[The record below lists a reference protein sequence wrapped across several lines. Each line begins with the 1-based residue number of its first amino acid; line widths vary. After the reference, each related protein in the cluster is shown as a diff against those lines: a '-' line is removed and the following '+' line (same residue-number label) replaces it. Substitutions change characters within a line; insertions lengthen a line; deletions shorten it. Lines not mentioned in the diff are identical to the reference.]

1 MKSSRSWPVHLLLL
15 LYILISGSYQIVAA
29 VSLVVGFF
37 DLRHQV
43 HQPFE
48 VDYKRPTITSVAE
61 DAHKAGLRVDDT
73 ITSLN
78 GEPYWGQ
85 ALLQKVRW
93 YARPGDTMRLGVRH
107 VDGTHGT
114 VALPLAAYPSSSTV
128 YAAIFV
134 MLVNGIVPLLCL
146 GLGYWVVVARP
157 LDLNAWL
164 ILILLSFPGSFISV
178 STYNCWPGVWLA
190 LRLAWHITVLL
201 LVSAA
206 LLWFGLLFPERSRI
220 DVRWPWLKWLALAVL
235 SCDVAVAL
243 TIDYGA
249 WYRLSLLSNVNA
261 WNKIDKINDH
271 VTNWTIVFCIT
282 LYWVAIF
289 AKLRTA
295 SSPDARLR
303 MRLLCLAS
311 VIGLGSMLVIFG
323 LLPWFGIAN
332 PSGIQ
337 WLGYTAAILMLT
349 FPVALSYIVIVQR
362 AMDVRILLRMGTKY
376 ALARTTMAVV
386 QLAVA
391 ALIFILF
398 VIPVIAGRRRDSLG
412 LMLALLAIAGL
423 VAMFFARGFLG
434 SRFQNWLDRR
444 FFREAYNAELILN
457 ELAGQARTFID
468 SHSLIETVAQRI
480 SDVLHVPQIAVLL
493 AQGGSF
499 RVQQSLGLEVNGTL
513 ALSTAGSTI
522 RHLTHTASPVVVDH
536 KTPDRWLE
544 EADEQEKHLLA
555 ETRAELLLPLPGRD
569 RLLGLL
575 TMGAKQSEEAY
586 SPSDLRLLGSL
597 GLQTG
602 LGLEIAELA
611 RSLAQESTQR
621 ALIHREI
628 EIAREVQERLFP
640 QSIPALAGVSLAGSC
655 RPALGVG
662 GDYYDIFEMM
672 ESKVG
677 LAIGDVSGKGV
688 PAALL
693 MASLRACLRT
703 MTTFGEADLAQ
714 LMERLN
720 QLVYESSAAHRYATF
735 FFAVYDPSV
744 GKLVY
749 VNAGHNPPFLLR
761 NGVAGAARCE
771 RLKAGGA
778 VIGLLPHATYEEESL
793 TLNRGDLLVLYTDG
807 FSEAMTSDDEE
818 WGEERMLAAVEL
830 VRSKPAEEVLSGLFE
845 AADRF
850 TQGAP
855 QQDDMTLLTLKIN
868 AV

>member
-1 MKSSRSWPVHLLLL
+1 MKSARSAPVHLLLL
-15 LYILISGSYQIVAA
+15 LYILVSGTYQIAGA
-29 VSLVVGFF
+29 VSIVVAIL
-37 DLRHQV
+37 DLRHQAD
-43 HQPFE
+43 QPFE
-48 VDYKRPTITSVAE
+48 VRLDRPAITSVTEVAQ
-61 DAHKAGLRVDDT
+61 KAGLKVGDT
-73 ITSLN
+73 IESLN
-78 GEPYWGQ
+78 GESYWGR

-93 YARPGDTMRLGVRH
+93 YARPGDTMQLGLRH
-107 VDGTHGT
+107 ADGTQGT
-114 VALPLAAYPSSSTV
+114 VALPLAGEPPATV
-128 YAAIFV
+128 YDTIFIL
-134 MLVNGIVPLLCL
+134 LVHVIVPLFCL

-164 ILILLSFPGSFISV
+164 ILILLSFPGSFIAV
-178 STYNCWPGVWLA
+178 STENCWPGVWLA
-190 LRLAWHITVLL
+190 LRLAWHILL
-201 LVSAA
+201 FLASAA

-220 DVRWPWLKWLALAVL
+220 DVRWPSLKWLALAVL
-235 SCDVAVAL
+235 SCNVVVAL
-243 TIDYGA
+243 TIDYGQ
-249 WYRLSLLSNVNA
+249 WYNLSLISNVNA
-261 WNKIDKINDH
+261 WNKIDNINSH
-271 VTNWTIVFCIT
+271 VINWTTFFCIT

-295 SSPDARLR
+295 SSPDAQRR
-303 MRLLCLAS
+303 MRLLCIAS

-323 LLPWFGIAN
+323 LLPWFGISN
-332 PSGIQ
+332 PAGIP
-337 WLGYTAAILMLT
+337 WLGLTSAVLLLT
-349 FPVALSYIVIVQR
+349 FPLTLSYIVIVQR
-362 AMDVRILLRMGTKY
+362 AMDVRILLRTGTKY
-376 ALARTTMAVV
+376 ALARTTMAIV

-391 ALIFILF
+391 ALIFIFF
-398 VIPVIAGRRRDSLG
+398 VIPVVAGRRRDSLG
-412 LMLALLAIAGL
+412 LVLALLAIAGL

-434 SRFQNWLDRR
+434 SRFQNWLDRK
-444 FFREAYNAELILN
+444 FFREAYDAEVILN
-457 ELAGQARTFID
+457 ELAGQARTFTD

-480 SDVLHVPQIAVLL
+480 SEVLHVPHIAVLL
-493 AQGGSF
+493 AQGGAF
-499 RVQQSLGLEVNGTL
+499 RVQQSLGLDVSGTL
-513 ALSTAGSTI
+513 TLSTAGSTI
-522 RHLTHTASPVVVDH
+522 RHLTGTASPAVVDH

-544 EADEQEKHLLA
+544 EADEQEKQLLA
-555 ETRAELLLPLPGRD
+555 ETKAELLLPLPGRE

-602 LGLEIAELA
+602 LWLEIAELA

-640 QSIPALAGVSLAGSC
+640 QFIPTLAGMSLAGSC

-662 GDYYDIFEMM
+662 GDYYDIFEML

-703 MTTFGEADLAQ
+703 MTTFGESSLGQ

-744 GKLVY
+744 RRLVY

-761 NGVAGAARCE
+761 NNTGGAATCE
-771 RLKAGGA
+771 RLKAGGS
-778 VIGLLPHATYEEESL
+778 VIGLLPHTTYEEETL
-793 TLNRGDLLVLYTDG
+793 TLQPGDLLVLYTDG

-818 WGEERMLAAVEL
+818 WGEERMLAAVEA
-830 VRSKPAEEVLSGLFE
+830 VRTKAAGDVISGLFE

-855 QQDDMTLLTLKIN
+855 QQDDMTLLALKIN

>member
-1 MKSSRSWPVHLLLL
+1 MKSRRSLPVHLLLL

-29 VSLVVGFF
+29 VSLLVGFF

-43 HQPFE
+43 EQPFE
-48 VDYKRPTITSVAE
+48 VGYNPPTISSVTEAGQ
-61 DAHKAGLRVDDT
+61 KAGLKVGDT
-73 ITSLN
+73 IESLN
-78 GEPYWGQ
+78 GEPYWGR
-85 ALLQKVRW
+85 ALVQRVRW
-93 YARPGDTMRLGVRH
+93 YARPGDTMQLGLRH

-114 VALPLAAYPSSSTV
+114 IAVPLAGDSSSPTV
-128 YAAIFV
+128 YESMFV
-134 MLVNGIVPLLCL
+134 ILLHMVIPLLCL
-146 GLGYWVVVARP
+146 GLGYWVVLARP

-164 ILILLSFPGSFISV
+164 ILILLTFPGAFISV
-178 STYNCWPGVWLA
+178 STFNCWPGVWLV
-190 LRLAWHITVLL
+190 LRLAWHLVLIVL
-201 LVSAA
+201 ASVA

-220 DVRWPWLKWLALAVL
+220 DIRWPWLKWLALAIL
-235 SCDVAVAL
+235 SCCLAIEL
-243 TIDYGA
+243 TIDYGQ
-249 WYRLSLLSNVNA
+249 WYDLSVLSNANL
-261 WNKIDKINDH
+261 WHKIDKLHDH
-271 VTNWTIVFCIT
+271 VTNWTVLFCIT

-289 AKLRTA
+289 DKLRAA
-295 SSPDARLR
+295 SSPDARRRL
-303 MRLLCLAS
+303 RLLCLAS

-332 PSGIQ
+332 PAGIQ

-349 FPVALSYIVIVQR
+349 FPVALSYIVVVQR

-386 QLAVA
+386 QLAIA
-391 ALIFILF
+391 ALILILF
-398 VIPVIAGRRRDSLG
+398 VVPVVAGRRRDSLG
-412 LMLALLAIAGL
+412 LTLALLAIAGL
-423 VAMFFARGFLG
+423 LAMFFARGFLG
-434 SRFQNWLDRR
+434 SQFQNWLDRK

-457 ELAGQARTFID
+457 ELAGQARTFTD
-468 SHSLIETVAQRI
+468 SHSLIETVTQRI

-493 AQGGSF
+493 VQGGSF
-499 RVQQSLGLEVNGTL
+499 RVQQSLGLDVNGAV
-513 ALSTAGSTI
+513 ALSTSGSTI
-522 RHLTHTASPVVVDH
+522 RHLTRTASPAVVDH
-536 KTPDRWLE
+536 KAPDRWLE
-544 EADEQEKHLLA
+544 EADDQEKHLLA
-555 ETRAELLLPLPGRD
+555 ETKAELLLPLPGRE

-611 RSLAQESTQR
+611 RSLAEESTQR

-640 QSIPALAGVSLAGSC
+640 QSIPTFAGVSLAGSC

-703 MTTFGEADLAQ
+703 MTTFGETDLAQ

-720 QLVYESSAAHRYATF
+720 HLVYESSAAHRYATF
-735 FFAVYDPSV
+735 FFAVYDPTV
-744 GKLVY
+744 HKLVY

-761 NGVAGAARCE
+761 NGVAASAACE

-778 VIGLLPHATYEEESL
+778 VIGLLPHSIYEEASL
-793 TLNRGDLLVLYTDG
+793 TLSPGDLLVLYTDG
-807 FSEAMTSDDEE
+807 FSEAMTAEDEE
-818 WGEERMLAAVEL
+818 WGEERMLAAVEA
-830 VRSKPAEEVLSGLFE
+830 VRSKSADEVLSDLFD

-855 QQDDMTLLTLKIN
+855 QQDDMTLLILKIN
-868 AV
+868 AT

>member
-1 MKSSRSWPVHLLLL
+1 MKSGRFLPVHLLLL
-15 LYILISGSYQIVAA
+15 LYILVSGTYQIVAA

-43 HQPFE
+43 QQPFE
-48 VDYKRPTITSVAE
+48 VGYEHPTITSVEEA
-61 DAHKAGLRVDDT
+61 AQKAGLRAGDT
-73 ITSLN
+73 IESLN
-78 GEPYWGQ
+78 GEPYWGR
-85 ALLQKVRW
+85 ALFQKVRW
-93 YARPGDTMRLGVRH
+93 YARPGGTMRFGVRH
-107 VDGTHGT
+107 ADGQRAS
-114 VALPLAAYPSSSTV
+114 VALPLMGYPSRPTV
-128 YAAIFV
+128 YEMIFTIFLH
-134 MLVNGIVPLLCL
+134 LVVPLFCL
-146 GLGYWVVVARP
+146 GLGYWVALARP
-157 LDLNAWL
+157 RDLNAWL
-164 ILILLSFPGSFISV
+164 ILILLSFPGSFIAV
-178 STYNCWPGVWLA
+178 STYNTWPGIWLA
-190 LRLAWHITVLL
+190 LRLAWHIILDVLAP
-201 LVSAA
+201 AA
-206 LLWFGLLFPERSRI
+206 LLWLGLLFPERSRI
-220 DVRWPWLKWLALAVL
+220 DLRWPWLKWLILTALTGCLV
-235 SCDVAVAL
+235 VAL
-243 TIDYGA
+243 VVDYCV
-249 WYRLSLLSNVNA
+249 WYKLSLISNV
-261 WNKIDKINDH
+261 KTINDINNQ
-271 VTNWTIVFCIT
+271 VVGWLMVMCVT
-282 LYWVAIF
+282 LYWIAIF

-295 SSPDARLR
+295 SSQDARRRL
-303 MRLLCLAS
+303 RLLCVAS
-311 VIGLGSMLVIFG
+311 VIGLGSMLIIYG
-323 LLPWFGIAN
+323 ALPWFGILD
-332 PSGIQ
+332 PTSIP
-337 WLGYTAAILMLT
+337 WMGYTSAVLLLILPLT
-349 FPVALSYIVIVQR
+349 LSYIVIVQR
-362 AMDVRILLRMGTKY
+362 AMDVRILLRTGTKY

-391 ALIFILF
+391 ALIFIFF
-398 VIPVIAGRRRDSLG
+398 VIPVLAGHRRDSFG
-412 LMLALLAIAGL
+412 LVLALLAIAALLG
-423 VAMFFARGFLG
+423 MFFARGVLG
-434 SRFQNWLDRR
+434 SRFQNWLDRK

-457 ELAGQARTFID
+457 ELAGQARTFTD
-468 SHSLIETVAQRI
+468 SHSLIETVAHRI
-480 SDVLHVPQIAVLL
+480 SEVLHVPHIAVLL

-499 RVQQSLGLEVNGTL
+499 RVQQSLGLNVNGAL

-522 RHLTHTASPVVVDH
+522 RHLTHTASPAVVDH

-555 ETRAELLLPLPGRD
+555 ETKAELLLPLPGRE

-611 RSLAQESTQR
+611 RSLAEESTQR

-640 QSIPALAGVSLAGSC
+640 QSIPTLAGVSLAGSC

-703 MTTFGEADLAQ
+703 MTTFGESGLAQ

-735 FFAVYDPSV
+735 FFAVYEPLTRR
-744 GKLVY
+744 LVY
-749 VNAGHNPPFLLR
+749 VNSGHNPPFLLR
-761 NGVAGAARCE
+761 NDDGGSAGCE

-778 VIGLLPHATYEEESL
+778 VIGLLPHTMYEEESL
-793 TLNRGDLLVLYTDG
+793 TLNPGDLLVLYTDG
-807 FSEAMTSDDEE
+807 FSEAMTNDDEE
-818 WGEERMLAAVEL
+818 WGEERMLAAVEA
-830 VRSKPAEEVLSGLFE
+830 VRSKAAGEVISGLFE

-855 QQDDMTLLTLKIN
+855 QQDDMTLLALKIN

>member
-1 MKSSRSWPVHLLLL
+1 MKSARSVPVHLLLL
-15 LYILISGSYQIVAA
+15 LYILISGTYQIVGA

-48 VDYKRPTITSVAE
+48 VGYNPPAISSVTEA
-61 DAHKAGLRVDDT
+61 AQKAGLATGD
-73 ITSLN
+73 IIESLN
-78 GEPYWGQ
+78 AEPYWGR

-93 YARPGDTMRLGVRH
+93 YARPGDTMQLGVRRAN
-107 VDGTHGT
+107 GTHVT
-114 VALPLAAYPSSSTV
+114 VAVPLAGYPSGPTV
-128 YAAIFV
+128 YESIFI
-134 MLVNGIVPLLCL
+134 MLVHGIVPLFCL
-146 GLGYWVVVARP
+146 GLGYWVVMARP

-164 ILILLSFPGSFISV
+164 ILVLLSFPGAFTAIS
-178 STYNCWPGVWLA
+178 TFNYWPGVWLT
-190 LRLAWHITVLL
+190 LRLAWHMILL
-201 LVSAA
+201 LLASAA

-235 SCDVAVAL
+235 ACCVVVAL
-243 TIDYGA
+243 TIDYGE
-249 WYRLSLLSNVNA
+249 WYNLSFISNVDV
-261 WNKIDKINDH
+261 WNKIDNMNDH
-271 VTNWTIVFCIT
+271 VTNWTAVCCIT

-289 AKLRTA
+289 AKLRAA
-295 SSPDARLR
+295 SSPDARRR
-303 MRLLCLAS
+303 MRLLCMAS

-323 LLPWFGIAN
+323 LLPWFGISN
-332 PSGIQ
+332 PAGIP
-337 WLGYTAAILMLT
+337 WLGYTAAVLLLMFPLT
-349 FPVALSYIVIVQR
+349 LSYIVIVQR

-376 ALARTTMAVV
+376 ALARTTMAIV

-398 VIPVIAGRRRDSLG
+398 VVPVIAGHRRDSLG
-412 LMLALLAIAGL
+412 LILALVAIAGL
-423 VAMFFARGFLG
+423 VTMFFARGFLG

-457 ELAGQARTFID
+457 ELAGQARTFSD

-493 AQGGSF
+493 SQGGSF
-499 RVQQSLGLEVNGTL
+499 RVQQSLGLDMNGTL

-522 RHLTHTASPVVVDH
+522 RHLTQTATPAVVDH
-536 KTPDRWLE
+536 RTPDRWLE

-555 ETRAELLLPLPGRD
+555 ETRAELLLPLLGRD

-611 RSLAQESTQR
+611 RSLAEESTQR

-640 QSIPALAGVSLAGSC
+640 QSIPTLAGVSLAGSC

-662 GDYYDIFEMM
+662 GDYYDIFEML

-744 GKLVY
+744 LKLVY

-761 NGVAGAARCE
+761 NGGGSATCE

-778 VIGLLPHATYEEESL
+778 VIGLLPHTTYEEESL
-793 TLNRGDLLVLYTDG
+793 ILNAGDLLVLYTDG
-807 FSEAMTSDDEE
+807 FSEAMTNDDEE
-818 WGEERMLAAVEL
+818 WGEERMLAAVEA
-830 VRSKPAEEVLSGLFE
+830 VRSKAAGEVISGLFE

>member
-1 MKSSRSWPVHLLLL
+1 MKSARSVPVHLLLL
-15 LYILISGSYQIVAA
+15 LYILISGTYQIVGA

-48 VDYKRPTITSVAE
+48 VGYNPPAISSVTEA
-61 DAHKAGLRVDDT
+61 AQKAGLATGD
-73 ITSLN
+73 IIESLN
-78 GEPYWGQ
+78 AEPYWGR

-93 YARPGDTMRLGVRH
+93 YARPGDTMQLGVRRAN
-107 VDGTHGT
+107 GTHVT
-114 VALPLAAYPSSSTV
+114 VAVPLAGYPSGPTV
-128 YAAIFV
+128 YESIFI
-134 MLVNGIVPLLCL
+134 MLVHGIVPLFCL
-146 GLGYWVVVARP
+146 GLGYWVVMARP

-164 ILILLSFPGSFISV
+164 ILVLLSFPGAFTAIS
-178 STYNCWPGVWLA
+178 TFNYWPGVWLT
-190 LRLAWHITVLL
+190 LRLAWHMILL
-201 LVSAA
+201 LLASAA

-235 SCDVAVAL
+235 ACCVVVAL
-243 TIDYGA
+243 TIDYGE
-249 WYRLSLLSNVNA
+249 WYNLSLISNVDV
-261 WNKIDKINDH
+261 WNKVDNMNDH
-271 VTNWTIVFCIT
+271 ITNWTAVCCIT

-289 AKLRTA
+289 AKLRAA
-295 SSPDARLR
+295 SSPDARRR
-303 MRLLCLAS
+303 MRLLCMAS

-323 LLPWFGIAN
+323 LLPWFGISN
-332 PSGIQ
+332 PAGIP
-337 WLGYTAAILMLT
+337 WLGYTAAVLLLMFPLT
-349 FPVALSYIVIVQR
+349 LSYIVIVQR

-376 ALARTTMAVV
+376 ALARTTMAIV

-398 VIPVIAGRRRDSLG
+398 VVPVIAGHRRDSLG
-412 LMLALLAIAGL
+412 LILALVAIAGL
-423 VAMFFARGFLG
+423 VTMFFARGFLG

-457 ELAGQARTFID
+457 ELAGQARTFSD

-493 AQGGSF
+493 SQGGSF
-499 RVQQSLGLEVNGTL
+499 RVQQSLGLDMNGTL

-522 RHLTHTASPVVVDH
+522 RHLTQTATPAVVDH
-536 KTPDRWLE
+536 RTPDRWLE

-555 ETRAELLLPLPGRD
+555 ETRAELLLPLLGRD

-611 RSLAQESTQR
+611 RSLAEESTQR

-640 QSIPALAGVSLAGSC
+640 QSIPTLAGVSLAGSC

-662 GDYYDIFEMM
+662 GDYYDIFEML

-744 GKLVY
+744 LKLVY

-761 NGVAGAARCE
+761 NGGGSATCE

-778 VIGLLPHATYEEESL
+778 VIGLLPHTTYEEESL
-793 TLNRGDLLVLYTDG
+793 ILNAGDLLVLYTDG
-807 FSEAMTSDDEE
+807 FSEAMTNDDEE
-818 WGEERMLAAVEL
+818 WGEERMLAAVEA
-830 VRSKPAEEVLSGLFE
+830 VRSKAAGEVISGLFE

>member
-1 MKSSRSWPVHLLLL
+1 M
-15 LYILISGSYQIVAA
+15 AA
-29 VSLVVGFF
+29 VSIAVAIL

-48 VDYKRPTITSVAE
+48 VGYMRPTITSVAE
-61 DAHKAGLRVDDT
+61 GAQKAGLRLDDT
-73 ITSLN
+73 IESLN

-93 YARPGDTMRLGVRH
+93 RARVGDTMRVGVRH
-107 VDGTHGT
+107 ANGGRAV
-114 VALPLAAYPSSSTV
+114 VLLPLGGDSTRPTV
-128 YAAIFV
+128 YDSSAIL
-134 MLVNGIVPLLCL
+134 LVHVIVPLFCL

-164 ILILLSFPGSFISV
+164 ILILLSFPGSFIAV

-190 LRLAWHITVLL
+190 LRLAWQIILNLL
-201 LVSAA
+201 ASAA
-206 LLWFGLLFPERSRI
+206 LLWFGLLFPERSHI
-220 DVRWPWLKWLALAVL
+220 DVRWSWLKWLALAILTCCVIIE
-235 SCDVAVAL
+235 L
-243 TIDYGA
+243 TIDYGQ
-249 WYRLSLLSNVNA
+249 WYNLSLISNVNA
-261 WNKIDKINDH
+261 WHKIQNITDH
-271 VTNWTIVFCIT
+271 ITNWTVFFCIT
-282 LYWVAIF
+282 LYWIAIF

-295 SSPDARLR
+295 SSPDARRRL
-303 MRLLCLAS
+303 RLLCLAS

-323 LLPWFGIAN
+323 LLPWFGISN
-332 PSGIQ
+332 PAGIF
-337 WLGYTAAILMLT
+337 WLGFTAAVLMLT
-349 FPVALSYIVIVQR
+349 FPLTLSYIVIVQR

-376 ALARTTMAVV
+376 VLARTTLAVV
-386 QLAVA
+386 QFAVA

-398 VIPVIAGRRRDSLG
+398 VIPVVAGHRRDPLG
-412 LMLALLAIAGL
+412 LVLALLAIASL
-423 VAMFFARGFLG
+423 VAMYFAHAFLG
-434 SRFQNWLDRR
+434 SRFENWLDRK

-457 ELAGQARTFID
+457 ELAGQARTFSD
-468 SHSLIETVAQRI
+468 PHSLIETVVQRI

-499 RVQQSLGLEVNGTL
+499 RMQQSLGLNVNGAL
-513 ALSTAGSTI
+513 ALPTSGSTI
-522 RHLTHTASPVVVDH
+522 RHLTETASPVVVDH
-536 KTPDRWLE
+536 RTPDRWLE
-544 EADEQEKHLLA
+544 EADEHEKQLLT

-611 RSLAQESTQR
+611 RSLAHESTQR

-640 QSIPALAGVSLAGSC
+640 QSIPTFAGVSLAGSC

-672 ESKVG
+672 ESRVG

-703 MTTFGEADLAQ
+703 MTTFGEEDLAQ

-735 FFAVYDPSV
+735 FFAVYDPPAR
-744 GKLVY
+744 KLVY

-761 NGVAGAARCE
+761 NGAGGSATCE

-778 VIGLLPHATYEEESL
+778 VIGLLPHTAYEEESL
-793 TLNRGDLLVLYTDG
+793 TLNPGDLLVLYTDG
-807 FSEAMTSDDEE
+807 FSEAMTNDDEE
-818 WGEERMLAAVEL
+818 WGEERMLAAVEA
-830 VRSKPAEEVLSGLFE
+830 VRSKAAGEVLSGLFE

-855 QQDDMTLLTLKIN
+855 QQDDMTLLTLKID
-868 AV
+868 VI

>member
-1 MKSSRSWPVHLLLL
+1 MKPGRSVPVHLLLL
-15 LYILISGSYQIVAA
+15 FYILISGTYQIVGA

-43 HQPFE
+43 HQPFD
-48 VDYKRPTITSVAE
+48 VGYDPPAITSVTGA
-61 DAHKAGLRVDDT
+61 AQKAGLKVGDT
-73 ITSLN
+73 IESLN
-78 GEPYWGQ
+78 GEPYWGR

-93 YARPGDTMRLGVRH
+93 YARPGDTMQLGLRH
-107 VDGTHGT
+107 VDGTRGT
-114 VALPLAAYPSSSTV
+114 VAVELAGDSSGPTV
-128 YAAIFV
+128 YESIFIISLHIV
-134 MLVNGIVPLLCL
+134 VPLLCL
-146 GLGYWVVVARP
+146 GLGYWVVLART

-164 ILILLSFPGSFISV
+164 ILILLTFPGAFIAV
-178 STYNCWPGVWLA
+178 STFNWWPGVWLA
-190 LRLAWHITVLL
+190 LRLGWHLVLIL
-201 LVSAA
+201 LAPVA

-220 DVRWPWLKWLALAVL
+220 DIRWPWLKWLALAIL
-235 SCDVAVAL
+235 SCGLVIEL
-243 TIDYGA
+243 TIDYGQ
-249 WYRLSLLSNVNA
+249 WYNLSLLSNVRA
-261 WNKIDKINDH
+261 WSKIDKIHDH
-271 VTNWTIVFCIT
+271 VNNWTIFFCIT

-289 AKLRTA
+289 DKLRTA
-295 SSPDARLR
+295 SSPDARRR

-323 LLPWFGIAN
+323 LLPWFGITN
-332 PSGIQ
+332 PSGVP
-337 WLGYTAAILMLT
+337 WLGYTAAVLMLT
-349 FPVALSYIVIVQR
+349 FPLALSYVVVVQR

-376 ALARTTMAVV
+376 ALARTTMAIV

-398 VIPVIAGRRRDSLG
+398 VIPVIAGHRRDALG
-412 LMLALLAIAGL
+412 LTLALLAIAGL
-423 VAMFFARGFLG
+423 IATFFARGFLG
-434 SRFQNWLDRR
+434 SRFQNWLDRK
-444 FFREAYNAELILN
+444 FFREAYDAELILN
-457 ELAGQARTFID
+457 ELAGQARTFTD

-480 SDVLHVPQIAVLL
+480 SEVLHVPQIAVLL
-493 AQGGSF
+493 SQGGLF
-499 RVQQSLGLEVNGTL
+499 RVQRSLGLDVNGTL

-522 RHLTHTASPVVVDH
+522 QHLTHTASPAVVDH
-536 KTPDRWLE
+536 KSPDRWLE

-662 GDYYDIFEMM
+662 GDYYDIFEMA
-672 ESKVG
+672 EGKVG

-744 GKLVY
+744 HKLVY

-761 NGVAGAARCE
+761 NGADGSATCE

-778 VIGLLPHATYEEESL
+778 VIGLLPHTAYEEESL
-793 TLNRGDLLVLYTDG
+793 TLNPGDLLVLYTDG
-807 FSEAMTSDDEE
+807 FSEAMTNDDEE
-818 WGEERMLAAVEL
+818 WGEERMLAAVEA

>member
-1 MKSSRSWPVHLLLL
+1 MKSARSVPIRLLLL
-15 LYILISGSYQIVAA
+15 LYILISGTYQIVGAL
-29 VSLVVGFF
+29 SIVVAIL
-37 DLRHQV
+37 DLRHQAE
-43 HQPFE
+43 QPFE
-48 VDYKRPTITSVAE
+48 VGYNPPTISSVTEA
-61 DAHKAGLRVDDT
+61 AQKAGLATGDT
-73 ITSLN
+73 IESLN
-78 GEPYWGQ
+78 GESYWGR

-93 YARPGDTMRLGVRH
+93 YARPGDTMQLGLRH
-107 VDGTHGT
+107 ADGTQGS
-114 VALPLAAYPSSSTV
+114 VALPLAGEPPATV
-128 YAAIFV
+128 YDSISIL
-134 MLVNGIVPLLCL
+134 LVHVVVPLFCL

-164 ILILLSFPGSFISV
+164 ILILLSFPGSFIAV
-178 STYNCWPGVWLA
+178 STENCWPGVWLA
-190 LRLAWHITVLL
+190 LRLAWHILL
-201 LVSAA
+201 FLAAAA

-220 DVRWPWLKWLALAVL
+220 DVRWPWLKWLALAAL
-235 SCDVAVAL
+235 SCNVVVAL
-243 TIDYGA
+243 TIDYGQ
-249 WYRLSLLSNVNA
+249 WYNLSLISNVNA
-261 WNKIDKINDH
+261 WNKIDNINGH
-271 VTNWTIVFCIT
+271 VTNWTTFFCIT

-295 SSPDARLR
+295 SSLDARRR

-323 LLPWFGIAN
+323 LLPWFGIDN
-332 PSGIQ
+332 PAGIP
-337 WLGYTAAILMLT
+337 WLGFTSALLLLT
-349 FPVALSYIVIVQR
+349 FPLPLSYIVIVQR

-376 ALARTTMAVV
+376 ALARTTMAIV
-386 QLAVA
+386 QLAVS

-398 VIPVIAGRRRDSLG
+398 VVPVIAGHRRDTLG
-412 LMLALLAIAGL
+412 VALALLTIAGML
-423 VAMFFARGFLG
+423 AMFFAHRVLG
-434 SRFQNWLDRR
+434 SRFQNWLDRK

-457 ELAGQARTFID
+457 ELAGQARTFTD
-468 SHSLIETVAQRI
+468 SHSLIETVAHRI
-480 SDVLHVPQIAVLL
+480 SEVLHVPHIAVLL
-493 AQGGSF
+493 SQGGSF
-499 RVQQSLGLEVNGTL
+499 RVQQSLGLDVNGTL
-513 ALSTAGSTI
+513 ALSTACSTI
-522 RHLTHTASPVVVDH
+522 QHLTHTASPAVVDH

-544 EADEQEKHLLA
+544 EADEQEKLLLV

-640 QSIPALAGVSLAGSC
+640 QSIPTLAGVSLAGSC

-672 ESKVG
+672 RSKVG

-703 MTTFGEADLAQ
+703 MTTFGESDLAI

-735 FFAVYDPSV
+735 FFAVYEPSV
-744 GKLVY
+744 RKLIY

-761 NGVAGAARCE
+761 TGAGGSARCE

-778 VIGLLPHATYEEESL
+778 VIGLLPHTTYKEESL
-793 TLNRGDLLVLYTDG
+793 TLNTGDLLVLYTDG
-807 FSEAMTSDDEE
+807 FSEAMTKDDEE
-818 WGEERMLAAVEL
+818 WGEERMLAAVET
-830 VRSKPAEEVLSGLFE
+830 VHSKAAGEIISGLFE

-855 QQDDMTLLTLKIN
+855 QQDDMTLLALKIN
-868 AV
+868 AI

>member
-1 MKSSRSWPVHLLLL
+1 MRSGRWLPVHLLLL
-15 LYILISGSYQIVAA
+15 LYILISGTYQTVAA

-43 HQPFE
+43 KQPFE
-48 VDYKRPTITSVAE
+48 VDYDRPTISSVTGPAQ
-61 DAHKAGLRVDDT
+61 KAGLRTGDT
-73 ITSLN
+73 IESLN
-78 GEPYWGQ
+78 GEPYRGQ
-85 ALLQKVRW
+85 ALLQRVRW
-93 YARPGDTMRLGVRH
+93 YARAGDTMRLGVRH
-107 VDGTHGT
+107 ADGGRA
-114 VALPLAAYPSSSTV
+114 VVLLALTGDSSRPTV
-128 YAAIFV
+128 YESMLV
-134 MLVNGIVPLLCL
+134 MLVHMIVPLLCL
-146 GLGYWVVVARP
+146 GLGYWVVAARP

-164 ILILLSFPGSFISV
+164 ILVLLSFPGSFIAV
-178 STYNCWPGVWLA
+178 STYNTWPGVWLA
-190 LRLAWHITVLL
+190 LRLTWHITLL
-201 LVSAA
+201 LLASAA

-235 SCDVAVAL
+235 SCDVVVSL

-249 WYRLSLLSNVNA
+249 WYNLSFTSNVNA

-271 VTNWTIVFCIT
+271 VTNWTTVFCIT

-289 AKLRTA
+289 AKLRAA
-295 SSPDARLR
+295 SSPDARRR

-323 LLPWFGIAN
+323 LLPWFGISN
-332 PSGIQ
+332 PAGIQ
-337 WLGYTAAILMLT
+337 WLGYTAAVLMLT
-349 FPVALSYIVIVQR
+349 FPLTLSYIVIVQR

-376 ALARTTMAVV
+376 ALARTTMAIV
-386 QLAVA
+386 QVAVA
-391 ALIFILF
+391 TLIFIFF
-398 VIPVIAGRRRDSLG
+398 VIPVIAGHRRDSLG
-412 LMLALLAIAGL
+412 LVLALLAIAGL
-423 VAMFFARGFLG
+423 LAMFFARGVLG
-434 SRFQNWLDRR
+434 SRFQNWLDRK

-457 ELAGQARTFID
+457 ELAGQARTFTD

-493 AQGGSF
+493 SQGGSF
-499 RVQQSLGLEVNGTL
+499 RVQQSLGLDVNGAL

-522 RHLTHTASPVVVDH
+522 RHLMHTASPAVVDH

-544 EADEQEKHLLA
+544 QADEQEKRLLA

-640 QSIPALAGVSLAGSC
+640 QSIPTIAGLSLAGSC

-672 ESKVG
+672 ENKVG

-703 MTTFGEADLAQ
+703 MTTFAESDLAQ

-735 FFAVYDPSV
+735 FFAAYDPSV
-744 GKLVY
+744 RKLVY

-761 NGVAGAARCE
+761 NGAGGCE

-778 VIGLLPHATYEEESL
+778 VIGLLPHTTYEEEAL
-793 TLNRGDLLVLYTDG
+793 TLNTGDLLVLYTDG

-818 WGEERMLAAVEL
+818 WGEERMLAAVEA
-830 VRSKPAEEVLSGLFE
+830 VRSKAAGDVISGLFE

-855 QQDDMTLLTLKIN
+855 QQDDMTVLALKIN
-868 AV
+868 AA

>member
-1 MKSSRSWPVHLLLL
+1 L
-15 LYILISGSYQIVAA
+15 LYILISGTYQIVGA
-29 VSLVVGFF
+29 VSIVVGFF

-43 HQPFE
+43 PQPFE
-48 VDYKRPTITSVAE
+48 VDYKRPTITSVTEPAQ
-61 DAHKAGLRVDDT
+61 KAGLRADDK
-73 ITSLN
+73 IESLN
-78 GEPYWGQ
+78 GEPYRGQ

-107 VDGTHGT
+107 ADGSRA
-114 VALPLAAYPSSSTV
+114 VVLLPLTADTFRPTV
-128 YAAIFV
+128 YDSIII
-134 MLVNGIVPLLCL
+134 MLLHVIVPLLCL

-164 ILILLSFPGSFISV
+164 ILILLSFPGSFIAV
-178 STYNCWPGVWLA
+178 STYNCWPGVWLP
-190 LRLAWHITVLL
+190 LRLAWRDSLL
-201 LVSAA
+201 LLSSAA

-235 SCDVAVAL
+235 SCNVVVAL

-249 WYRLSLLSNVNA
+249 WYNLSLFADVNA
-261 WNKIDKINDH
+261 WNKIDNINDH
-271 VTNWTIVFCIT
+271 VTNWTILFCIT

-295 SSPDARLR
+295 SSPDARRR

-311 VIGLGSMLVIFG
+311 VIGLGSVLVIFG
-323 LLPWFGIAN
+323 LLPWIGISDPA
-332 PSGIQ
+332 GIGIP
-337 WLGYTAAILMLT
+337 WLGLTGAILMLT
-349 FPVALSYIVIVQR
+349 FPLTLSYIVIVQR
-362 AMDVRILLRMGTKY
+362 AMDVRILVRMGTKY
-376 ALARTTMAVV
+376 ALARTTIAVV
-386 QLAVA
+386 QFAVS
-391 ALIFILF
+391 ALMFILF
-398 VIPVIAGRRRDSLG
+398 VAPVIAGHRRDALG
-412 LMLALLAIAGL
+412 LALALLTIAGMF
-423 VAMFFARGFLG
+423 AMFFAHRVLG
-434 SRFQNWLDRR
+434 SRFQNWLDRK
-444 FFREAYNAELILN
+444 FFREAYNSELILN
-457 ELAGQARTFID
+457 ELAGQARTFTD
-468 SHSLIETVAQRI
+468 SHSLIETVARRI
-480 SDVLHVPQIAVLL
+480 SDVLHVPHIAVLL
-493 AQGGSF
+493 SQGGSF
-499 RVQQSLGLEVNGTL
+499 RVQQSLGLDVNGTL

-522 RHLTHTASPVVVDH
+522 RHLTHTASPAVVDH
-536 KTPDRWLE
+536 RTPDRWLE
-544 EADEQEKHLLA
+544 DADEQEKHFLK

-640 QSIPALAGVSLAGSC
+640 QSIPSLVGVSLAGSC

-672 ESKVG
+672 ENKVG

-735 FFAVYDPSV
+735 FFAVYDPR
-744 GKLVY
+744 GHKLVY

-761 NGVAGAARCE
+761 NNAVGSSPCE

-778 VIGLLPHATYEEESL
+778 VIGLLPHTTYEEESL
-793 TLNRGDLLVLYTDG
+793 ILNMGDLLVLYTDG
-807 FSEAMTSDDEE
+807 FSEAMTNDDEE
-818 WGEERMLAAVEL
+818 WGEERMLAAVEA
-830 VRSKPAEEVLSGLFE
+830 VRSQAAGEVISGLFE

-855 QQDDMTLLTLKIN
+855 QQDDMTLLALKIN

>member
-1 MKSSRSWPVHLLLL
+1 MKSARSLPVHLLLL
-15 LYILISGSYQIVAA
+15 LYILISGTYQIVAA

-43 HQPFE
+43 QQPFE
-48 VDYKRPTITSVAE
+48 VGYKSPTITSVTE
-61 DAHKAGLRVDDT
+61 GAHKAGLRVDDT
-73 ITSLN
+73 IESLN

-93 YARPGDTMRLGVRH
+93 YARAGDTMRLGVRH
-107 VDGTHGT
+107 ADGGHA
-114 VALPLAAYPSSSTV
+114 VVLLPLTGVPFRPTV
-128 YAAIFV
+128 YESILIL
-134 MLVNGIVPLLCL
+134 LVHMIVPLFCL

-164 ILILLSFPGSFISV
+164 ILILLSFPGSFIAI
-178 STYNCWPGVWLA
+178 STYNCWPGVWFA
-190 LRLAWHITVLL
+190 LRLAWHIILL
-201 LVSAA
+201 LLAAAA

-235 SCDVAVAL
+235 WCNVVVGL

-249 WYRLSLLSNVNA
+249 WYNLSLLSNVNA
-261 WNKIDKINDH
+261 WNKIDNINDH
-271 VTNWTIVFCIT
+271 VTNWTLVFCIT

-289 AKLRTA
+289 AKLRNA
-295 SSPDARLR
+295 SSPDARRR
-303 MRLLCLAS
+303 MRLLCLGS

-323 LLPWFGIAN
+323 LLPWFGMAN
-332 PSGIQ
+332 PAGIP
-337 WLGYTAAILMLT
+337 WLGYTAAVLMLT
-349 FPVALSYIVIVQR
+349 FPLTLSYVVIVQR

-398 VIPVIAGRRRDSLG
+398 VVPVIAGHRRDTLG
-412 LMLALLAIAGL
+412 LALALFAIAGL
-423 VAMFFARGFLG
+423 LAMFFARDFLG
-434 SRFQNWLDRR
+434 SWFQNWLDRK
-444 FFREAYNAELILN
+444 FFREAYNAETILN
-457 ELAGQARTFID
+457 ELAGQARTFTD

-480 SDVLHVPQIAVLL
+480 SEVLHVPHIAVLL
-493 AQGGSF
+493 SQGGSF
-499 RVQQSLGLEVNGTL
+499 RVQQSLGLDMNGTL

-522 RHLTHTASPVVVDH
+522 RHLTHTASPAVVDH

-544 EADEQEKHLLA
+544 EADEQEKHLLT
-555 ETRAELLLPLPGRD
+555 ETRAELLLPLPGRE

-611 RSLAQESTQR
+611 RSLAEESTQR

-640 QSIPALAGVSLAGSC
+640 QSIPTLAGLSLAGSC

-677 LAIGDVSGKGV
+677 LAIGDVSGKGI

-703 MTTFGEADLAQ
+703 MTTFGESGLAQ

-735 FFAVYDPSV
+735 FLAVYEPSV
-744 GKLVY
+744 RRLVY

-761 NGVAGAARCE
+761 NDDGGSAMCE

-778 VIGLLPHATYEEESL
+778 VIGLLPHTTYEEESL
-793 TLNRGDLLVLYTDG
+793 TLNPGDLLVLYTDG
-807 FSEAMTSDDEE
+807 FSEAMTNDDEE
-818 WGEERMLAAVEL
+818 WGEERMLAAVEA
-830 VRSKPAEEVLSGLFE
+830 VRSRAAGEIISGLFE

-855 QQDDMTLLTLKIN
+855 QQDDMTLLALKIN

>member
-1 MKSSRSWPVHLLLL
+1 MKSARSLPVHLLLL
-15 LYILISGSYQIVAA
+15 FYILISGTYQIVAA

-43 HQPFE
+43 EQPFE
-48 VDYKRPTITSVAE
+48 VDSDRPAITSVMEAAQKAE
-61 DAHKAGLRVDDT
+61 LKVGDT
-73 ITSLN
+73 IESLN
-78 GEPYWGQ
+78 GEPYWGR

-93 YARPGDTMRLGVRH
+93 YARPGDTMLLGLRH
-107 VDGTHGT
+107 ADGTHGT
-114 VALPLAAYPSSSTV
+114 VALPLTGYSSGPTV
-128 YAAIFV
+128 YGSIFI
-134 MLVNGIVPLLCL
+134 MLVHMIVPLLCL

-164 ILILLSFPGSFISV
+164 ILVLLSFPGAFIAV

-190 LRLAWHITVLL
+190 LRLAWHLILL
-201 LVSAA
+201 LLASAA

-220 DVRWPWLKWLALAVL
+220 DVRWPWIKWLALAVL
-235 SCDVAVAL
+235 SCGVVVAL
-243 TIDYGA
+243 TIDYGQ
-249 WYRLSLLSNVNA
+249 WYKLSLISNVDA
-261 WNKIDKINDH
+261 WNKIDNITGH
-271 VTNWTIVFCIT
+271 VTNWTIFFCIT

-295 SSPDARLR
+295 SSPDARRR

-332 PSGIQ
+332 PAGIP
-337 WLGYTAAILMLT
+337 WLGYTSAVLLLT
-349 FPVALSYIVIVQR
+349 FPLTLSYIVIVQR

-376 ALARTTMAVV
+376 ALARTTMAII

-391 ALIFILF
+391 ALIFIFF
-398 VIPVIAGRRRDSLG
+398 VIPVIAGHRRDSLG
-412 LMLALLAIAGL
+412 LVLALLAIAGL
-423 VAMFFARGFLG
+423 VAMFFARSFLG
-434 SRFQNWLDRR
+434 TRFQNWLDRK
-444 FFREAYNAELILN
+444 FFREAYNAELILS
-457 ELAGQARTFID
+457 ELAGQARTFTD
-468 SHSLIETVAQRI
+468 SHSLIETVAHRI

-493 AQGGSF
+493 SQGGSF
-499 RVQQSLGLEVNGTL
+499 RVQQSLGLDMNGTL

-522 RHLTHTASPVVVDH
+522 RHLTHTSSPAVVDH

-544 EADEQEKHLLA
+544 EADEQEKYLLA

-640 QSIPALAGVSLAGSC
+640 QTIPTLAGVSLAGSC

-735 FFAVYDPSV
+735 FFAVYSPSV
-744 GKLVY
+744 RRLVY

-761 NGVAGAARCE
+761 NGAGGSATCE

-778 VIGLLPHATYEEESL
+778 VIGLLPHTTYEEETL
-793 TLNRGDLLVLYTDG
+793 TLSTGDLLVLYTDG
-807 FSEAMTSDDEE
+807 FSEAMTIEDEE
-818 WGEERMLAAVEL
+818 WGEERMLAAVEA
-830 VRSKPAEEVLSGLFE
+830 VRSKAAGEVISGLFE

-855 QQDDMTLLTLKIN
+855 QQDDMTLLALKID
-868 AV
+868 AA

>member
-1 MKSSRSWPVHLLLL
+1 VTSGRSAPIHLLLL
-15 LYILISGSYQIVAA
+15 LYILISGTYQIVAT
-29 VSLVVGFF
+29 VSLVVAVF

-43 HQPFE
+43 RTPYDVGYEQ
-48 VDYKRPTITSVAE
+48 PTITSVAE
-61 DAHKAGLRVDDT
+61 AAQKAGLRAGDT
-73 ITSLN
+73 IESLN
-78 GEPYWGQ
+78 GEPYWGR
-85 ALLQKVRW
+85 ALFQRERW
-93 YARPGDTMRLGVRH
+93 YARPGDTMRFGVRH
-107 VDGTHGT
+107 ADGQRAS
-114 VALPLAAYPSSSTV
+114 VALPLIGDSSRPTV
-128 YAAIFV
+128 YELIFV
-134 MLVNGIVPLLCL
+134 IFLHLIVPLFCL
-146 GLGYWVVVARP
+146 GLGYWVALARP
-157 LDLNAWL
+157 GDLNAWL
-164 ILILLSFPGSFISV
+164 ILILLSFPGAFIAV
-178 STYNCWPGVWLA
+178 STYNTWPGVWLA
-190 LRLAWHITVLL
+190 LRLAWHIILDVLAP
-201 LVSAA
+201 AA

-220 DVRWPWLKWLALAVL
+220 DLRWPWLKWLILTVL
-235 SCDVAVAL
+235 TACLVVAL
-243 TIDYGA
+243 VVDYCV
-249 WYRLSLLSNVNA
+249 WYKTSLISNVKA
-261 WNKIDKINDH
+261 INDIDNH
-271 VTNWTIVFCIT
+271 VVGWLMVVCVT
-282 LYWVAIF
+282 LYWIAIF

-295 SSPDARLR
+295 SSPDARRRL
-303 MRLLCLAS
+303 RLLCVGS
-311 VIGLGSMLVIFG
+311 VIGLGSMMIIYG
-323 LLPWFGIAN
+323 ALPWFGIAD
-332 PSGIQ
+332 PASIP
-337 WLGYTAAILMLT
+337 WLGYTSAILMLI
-349 FPVALSYIVIVQR
+349 FPLTLSYIVIVQR

-376 ALARTTMAVV
+376 ALARTTMAIV

-391 ALIFILF
+391 ALIFIFF

-412 LMLALLAIAGL
+412 LILALLAIAGL

-434 SRFQNWLDRR
+434 SRFQNSLDRR

-457 ELAGQARTFID
+457 ELAGQARTFTD

-493 AQGGSF
+493 SQGGSF
-499 RVQQSLGLEVNGTL
+499 RVQQSLGLDVNGTL

-522 RHLTHTASPVVVDH
+522 RHLTHTASPAVVDH

-544 EADEQEKHLLA
+544 EADEQEKQLLT
-555 ETRAELLLPLPGRD
+555 ETKAELLLPLPGRD

-640 QSIPALAGVSLAGSC
+640 QSIPTLAGLSLAGSC

-662 GDYYDIFEMM
+662 GDYYDIFEML

-744 GKLVY
+744 RQLVY

-761 NGVAGAARCE
+761 NDAGGSATCE

-778 VIGLLPHATYEEESL
+778 VIGLLPHTTYEEETL
-793 TLNRGDLLVLYTDG
+793 TLKPGDLLVLYTDG
-807 FSEAMTSDDEE
+807 FSEAMTNDDEE
-818 WGEERMLAAVEL
+818 WGEERMLTAVEA
-830 VRSKPAEEVLSGLFE
+830 VRSKAAGEVISGLFE

-850 TQGAP
+850 AQGAP

-868 AV
+868 VV

>member
-1 MKSSRSWPVHLLLL
+1 MKSGRSLPVHLLLL
-15 LYILISGSYQIVAA
+15 LYILISGTYQIVGA
-29 VSLVVGFF
+29 VSIVVAIL
-37 DLRHQV
+37 DLRHQAD
-43 HQPFE
+43 QPFE
-48 VDYKRPTITSVAE
+48 VGYKPPTISSVTEA
-61 DAHKAGLRVDDT
+61 AQKAGLKVGDT
-73 ITSLN
+73 IESLN
-78 GEPYWGQ
+78 GESYWGR

-93 YARPGDTMRLGVRH
+93 YARPGDTMKLGLRH
-107 VDGTHGT
+107 ADGTQGS
-114 VALPLAAYPSSSTV
+114 VALPLAGEPPATV
-128 YAAIFV
+128 YGSISIL
-134 MLVNGIVPLLCL
+134 LVHVVVPLFCL

-164 ILILLSFPGSFISV
+164 ILILLSFPGSFIAV
-178 STYNCWPGVWLA
+178 STENCWPGVWLA
-190 LRLAWHITVLL
+190 LRLAWHILL
-201 LVSAA
+201 FLASAA

-220 DVRWPWLKWLALAVL
+220 DVRWPWLKWVALAVL
-235 SCDVAVAL
+235 SCNVVVAL
-243 TIDYGA
+243 TIGYGQ
-249 WYRLSLLSNVNA
+249 WYNLSLISNVNA
-261 WNKIDKINDH
+261 WNKIDNINDH
-271 VTNWTIVFCIT
+271 VTNWTAVFCIA

-295 SSPDARLR
+295 SSPDARRR

-311 VIGLGSMLVIFG
+311 VIGLGSLLVIFG
-323 LLPWFGIAN
+323 LLPWFGISD
-332 PSGIQ
+332 PSSFL
-337 WLGYTAAILMLT
+337 WLGLTAAVLMLT
-349 FPVALSYIVIVQR
+349 FPLTLSYIVIVQR

-386 QLAVA
+386 QLAIA
-391 ALIFILF
+391 ALIFVLF
-398 VIPVIAGRRRDSLG
+398 VVPVIAGHRRDSLG
-412 LMLALLAIAGL
+412 LTLALLAIAGL
-423 VAMFFARGFLG
+423 LAMFFARGFLG
-434 SRFQNWLDRR
+434 SRFQNWLDRK

-457 ELAGQARTFID
+457 ELAGQARTFAD

-480 SDVLHVPQIAVLL
+480 SDVLHVPHIAVLL
-493 AQGGSF
+493 SQGGSF
-499 RVQQSLGLEVNGTL
+499 RVQQSLGLDVNGTL

-522 RHLTHTASPVVVDH
+522 RHLTHTASPAVVDH
-536 KTPDRWLE
+536 KSPDRWLE
-544 EADEQEKHLLA
+544 EADEQEKHLLV

-611 RSLAQESTQR
+611 RSLAEESTQR

-640 QSIPALAGVSLAGSC
+640 QTIPTLAGVSLAGSC

-735 FFAVYDPSV
+735 FFAVYDPSMHN
-744 GKLVY
+744 LVY

-761 NGVAGAARCE
+761 NNAGDSSTCD

-778 VIGLLPHATYEEESL
+778 VIGLLPHTAYGEESL
-793 TLNRGDLLVLYTDG
+793 TLNPGDLLVLYTDG
-807 FSEAMTSDDEE
+807 FSEAMTKDDEE
-818 WGEERMLAAVEL
+818 WGEERMLAAVEA
-830 VRSKPAEEVLSGLFE
+830 VRSKAAGEVISGLFE
-845 AADRF
+845 AADGF

-855 QQDDMTLLTLKIN
+855 QQDDMTLLALKIN

>member
-1 MKSSRSWPVHLLLL
+1 LLL
-15 LYILISGSYQIVAA
+15 LYILVSGTYQMVGAVAIVI
-29 VSLVVGFF
+29 GFF

-43 HQPFE
+43 EQPFE
-48 VDYKRPTITSVAE
+48 VGYKPPTITSVSE
-61 DAHKAGLRVDDT
+61 GAHKTGLSVNDT
-73 ITSLN
+73 IESLN
-78 GEPYWGQ
+78 GEPYWGR

-93 YARPGDTMRLGVRH
+93 YARPGDTLRLGVRH
-107 VDGTHGT
+107 ADGGRA
-114 VALPLAAYPSSSTV
+114 VILLPLTGFSFRPTV
-128 YAAIFV
+128 YQSILM
-134 MLVNGIVPLLCL
+134 MLVHVIVPLLCL

-164 ILILLSFPGSFISV
+164 ILVLLSFPGSFIAV

-190 LRLAWHITVLL
+190 LRLAWHITLTPL
-201 LVSAA
+201 ASAA
-206 LLWFGLLFPERSRI
+206 LLWFGLLFPERSGI

-235 SCDVAVAL
+235 SCAVVVAL
-243 TIDYGA
+243 TIDYGQ
-249 WYRLSLLSNVNA
+249 WYKLSLLSNVNA
-261 WNKIDKINDH
+261 WNKIDNFNNH
-271 VTNWTIVFCIT
+271 VANWTIFFCIT
-282 LYWVAIF
+282 LYWFAIF

-295 SSPDARLR
+295 SSPDARRR
-303 MRLLCLAS
+303 MRLLCLSS

-323 LLPWFGIAN
+323 LLPWFGIPDPA
-332 PSGIQ
+332 GIP
-337 WLGYTAAILMLT
+337 WLGFTSAVLMLT
-349 FPVALSYIVIVQR
+349 FPLTLSYIVIVQR

-376 ALARTTMAVV
+376 ALARTTMAIV
-386 QLAVA
+386 QLAVS

-398 VIPVIAGRRRDSLG
+398 VVPVIAGHRRDTLG
-412 LMLALLAIAGL
+412 LALALLTIAGL
-423 VAMFFARGFLG
+423 LAMFFAHGVLG

-457 ELAGQARTFID
+457 ELAGQARTFTD
-468 SHSLIETVAQRI
+468 SHSLIETVAHRI
-480 SDVLHVPQIAVLL
+480 SEVLHVPQITVLL
-493 AQGGSF
+493 SQGESF
-499 RVQQSLGLEVNGTL
+499 RVQQSLGLNVNGTL
-513 ALSTAGSTI
+513 ALSTTGSTI
-522 RHLTHTASPVVVDH
+522 RHLTHTAIPAVVDH

-544 EADEQEKHLLA
+544 EADEQEKDLLK

-602 LGLEIAELA
+602 LGLEVAELA
-611 RSLAQESTQR
+611 RSLAEESTQR

-640 QSIPALAGVSLAGSC
+640 QSIPRRAGVSLAGSC

-662 GDYYDIFEMM
+662 GDYYDIFEMV

-714 LMERLN
+714 LMQRLN

-735 FFAVYDPSV
+735 FFAVYDPTV
-744 GKLVY
+744 RELVY

-761 NGVAGAARCE
+761 HNPGGPAECE
-771 RLKAGGA
+771 RLKAGGS
-778 VIGLLPHATYEEESL
+778 VIGLLPHTTYEEEKL
-793 TLNRGDLLVLYTDG
+793 TLNAGDLLVLYTDG
-807 FSEAMTSDDEE
+807 FSEAMTKDDEE
-818 WGEERMLAAVEL
+818 WGEERMLAAVQA
-830 VRSKPAEEVLSGLFE
+830 VRSKAAEDVLAGLFR